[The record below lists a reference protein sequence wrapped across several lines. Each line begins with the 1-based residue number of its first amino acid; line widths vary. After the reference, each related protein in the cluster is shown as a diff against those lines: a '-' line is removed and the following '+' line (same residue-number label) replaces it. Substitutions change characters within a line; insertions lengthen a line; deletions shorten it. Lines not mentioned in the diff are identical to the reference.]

1 MVHGAKLEIL
11 HAIYNLLQ
19 QLVATMS
26 VIEVNDARADF
37 DDELVLA
44 PANESVLAKYAVN
57 SMRSGQLNDSVSEP
71 S

>member
-1 MVHGAKLEIL
+1 M
-11 HAIYNLLQ
+11 Q

-26 VIEVNDARADF
+26 VIEVNGASADL

-57 SMRSGQLNDSVSEP
+57 PMRSGQLNDSVSEP